1 VYCQFVR
8 AFLFL
13 GIVIPESEFVVC
25 TNCSCVCNC
34 SLFIVYSIHERHCFH
49 SVAECTSVF
58 LHQMF
63 KYLHFVCLQ
72 DNPRLY
78 LQLIDMGLQQNP
90 LNEDNIISIIDQ
102 FLSRDTDPEQKV
114 LFAQRKVEFLEDFGN
129 DILRY
134 VIVFV
139 LLTL

>member
-1 VYCQFVR
+1 MH
-8 AFLFL
+8 
-13 GIVIPESEFVVC
+13 
-25 TNCSCVCNC
+25 
-34 SLFIVYSIHERHCFH
+34 IVY
-49 SVAECTSVF
+49 
-58 LHQMF
+58 
-63 KYLHFVCLQ
+63 LQ

-90 LNEDNIISIIDQ
+90 LNEDDIISIIDQ

-134 VIVFV
+134 VIVFLSFSTSLVKVTYGLCIHTSQRIIGKTGNIRV
-139 LLTL
+139 LEKVLYQCEI

>member
-1 VYCQFVR
+1 MSF
-8 AFLFL
+8 
-13 GIVIPESEFVVC
+13 S
-25 TNCSCVCNC
+25 TN
-34 SLFIVYSIHERHCFH
+34 
-49 SVAECTSVF
+49 
-58 LHQMF
+58 QMF
-63 KYLHFVCLQ
+63 KYLHIVCLQ

>member
-1 VYCQFVR
+1 M
-8 AFLFL
+8 
-13 GIVIPESEFVVC
+13 
-25 TNCSCVCNC
+25 
-34 SLFIVYSIHERHCFH
+34 YSVHERHCFH
-49 SVAECTSVF
+49 SVAECMN
-58 LHQMF
+58 QMF
-63 KYLHFVCLQ
+63 KYLHIVCLQ

-134 VIVFV
+134 VIVFLLLSTLLVKITCDLCIHTSQRIIGISV
-139 LLTL
+139 LGKFV

>member
-1 VYCQFVR
+1 
-8 AFLFL
+8 
-13 GIVIPESEFVVC
+13 
-25 TNCSCVCNC
+25 
-34 SLFIVYSIHERHCFH
+34 
-49 SVAECTSVF
+49 
-58 LHQMF
+58 MF
-63 KYLHFVCLQ
+63 KYLYIVFLQ

-90 LNEDNIISIIDQ
+90 LNEDDIISIIDQ

-134 VIVFV
+134 VIVFLLLSTLLFRRTYGLCIRTSQRIIGKTGNIPV
-139 LLTL
+139 LGKVL

>member
-1 VYCQFVR
+1 M
-8 AFLFL
+8 
-13 GIVIPESEFVVC
+13 S
-25 TNCSCVCNC
+25 
-34 SLFIVYSIHERHCFH
+34 FH
-49 SVAECTSVF
+49 KVQV
-58 LHQMF
+58 F
-63 KYLHFVCLQ
+63 KYLHIVCLQ

-90 LNEDNIISIIDQ
+90 LDEDSIISIIDQ

-134 VIVFV
+134 VIVFLLSTLLVKITYGLCIYISQRIIGKTGNIPV
-139 LLTL
+139 LGRVL

>member
-1 VYCQFVR
+1 MSF
-8 AFLFL
+8 
-13 GIVIPESEFVVC
+13 S
-25 TNCSCVCNC
+25 TN
-34 SLFIVYSIHERHCFH
+34 
-49 SVAECTSVF
+49 
-58 LHQMF
+58 QMF
-63 KYLHFVCLQ
+63 KYLHIMCLQ

-134 VIVFV
+134 VVVFLLLSTLLVNLYPTARHIWCRLGSARRTNAPYV
-139 LLTL
+139 LRCGHLNRCTCVAINVYKS